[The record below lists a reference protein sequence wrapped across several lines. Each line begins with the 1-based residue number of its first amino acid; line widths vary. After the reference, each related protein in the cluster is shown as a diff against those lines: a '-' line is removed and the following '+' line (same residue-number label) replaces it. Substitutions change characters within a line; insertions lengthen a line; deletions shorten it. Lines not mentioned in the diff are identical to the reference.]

1 MNNKFNNRKD
11 DDFELNC
18 GIDPFKIFIKGK
30 HGAGA
35 PFFQFGH
42 GLDNIFRNRRGNS
55 FYNNAKVEKGE
66 DAYTITFDIPG
77 VTKEDIQ
84 LEITADE
91 LWLSAKNEE
100 FNKTY
105 EEHIFFRDAIDP
117 DKVNAHLK
125 AGILIITT
133 PYANIKPKTRVN
145 VE

>member
-30 HGAGA
+30 HGVGT

-55 FYNNAKVEKGE
+55 FFNNAKVEKGE

-100 FNKTY
+100 FKKGY
-105 EEHIFFRDAIDP
+105 EEHIFFRDAINP